1 MPIPQERAHRRA
13 VSFVLPTALVVSA
26 ALIAGCNSG
35 SSSSFN
41 PTPIATATPSPQ
53 PAAQSTQALS
63 PAGNALAIP
72 AAGGVTGTVTFSGSN
87 APSGTTVTMKSNT
100 GATGNGPSPQS
111 ARRHI
116 AAASAIF
123 SLDFWFT
130 VPSGGPQTITFTGIP
145 GFQLILPGTEPA
157 LTLELFDD
165 TTGKLLA
172 SDAPSSVTSSNGST
186 TETFPVIPTPITF
199 NVSHVFTFE
208 VVAGSTLPSPTASPQ
223 PTATPTAQPT
233 ATPTAQPTATPTA
246 QPTATPTAQPTATP
260 TAQPTATPTPQPTAT
275 PTVKPTASPTP
286 QPTAT
291 PKPTASPT
299 PQPTATPKP
308 TASPTPKP
316 TATPQPTAT
325 PKPTATPTPQAT
337 SASETAA
344 VKNGANNIALPA
356 ISGNFPGTLSLTA
369 STPPPGTTLSI
380 TDTIGVP
387 SGAPDM
393 SSGTGGSTI
402 FSLQISANQS
412 FNVSGNL
419 FALTVTL
426 PSNIPTGGHSY
437 TLYGCPQAFCSFQT
451 YAIPMTVSG
460 QTLTSSGT
468 SAGGSSVPSGVVLL
482 GEIVQS

>member
-246 QPTATPTAQPTATP
+246 QPTATPT
-260 TAQPTATPTPQPTAT
+260 PQPTAT
-275 PTVKPTASPTP
+275 PTV
-286 QPTAT
+286 
-291 PKPTASPT
+291 KPTASPT